1 MTLDDEQHR
10 KFLLEV
16 FKQVSFPG
24 TILELAVEVKKAI
37 ENAEI
42 APKVESHD
50 GSH

>member
-10 KFLLEV
+10 KFLLEM

-37 ENAEI
+37 EGAEI
-42 APKVESHD
+42 APKGEGDD
-50 GSH
+50 GQH